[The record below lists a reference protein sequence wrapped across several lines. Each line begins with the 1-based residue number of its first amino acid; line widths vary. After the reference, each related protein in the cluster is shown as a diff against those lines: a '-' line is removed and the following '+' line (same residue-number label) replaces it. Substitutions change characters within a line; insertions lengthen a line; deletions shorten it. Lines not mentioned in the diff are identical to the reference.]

1 MEKLKYIVL
10 ALAMLLAT
18 SLRADDLTP
27 EQQRYRAA
35 LMQFLSEE
43 GYSPSIDEEDDLVFK
58 KEGEL
63 YWFSFSGNSG
73 VYLEFH
79 RAGFSFKDEQRA
91 LLTLAA
97 NESNRTTRCAKAIVN
112 SSTMSFAVEIYSHS
126 VEDFKYT
133 LYDFMSCLDAAYET
147 VVDYFNEHN

>member
-1 MEKLKYIVL
+1 MEKLKYFVL
-10 ALAMLLAT
+10 ALAMLLAA

-27 EQQRYRAA
+27 EQQRYRTA

-73 VYLEFH
+73 VYMEFH
-79 RAGFSFKDEQRA
+79 RAGFGFKDDQRA
-91 LLTLAA
+91 LLTLAV

-112 SSTMSFAVEIYSHS
+112 ATSVSFAIEIYSHS
-126 VEDFKYT
+126 IEDFKYT
-133 LYDFMSCLDAAYET
+133 FYDYMNCLDTAYDSVIE
-147 VVDYFNEHN
+147 YFNEHN